1 MQTSDTRALPLL
13 CARSVYKQYSGVNVL
28 KGIDFTLH
36 QGEVHALLGGNG
48 AGKSTLMKIIAGI
61 TPADSG
67 TLEIGGNNYARL
79 TPVHAHQL
87 GIYLVPQE
95 PLLFPSLSIKENI
108 LFGLAK
114 KQLSMQKMKN
124 LLAALGCQFDLHS
137 LAGSLDV
144 ADRQM
149 VEILRGLMRDSRIL
163 ILDEPTASLT
173 PAETERLFTRL
184 QELLATGVGIVFISH
199 KLPEIRQIA
208 DRISVMRDGTIALSG
223 KTSELS
229 TDDIIQAITPV
240 VREKSLSASQKLWL
254 ELPGNRPQHAAGTPV
269 LTLENLTGE
278 GFRNVSLTLNAGE
291 ILGLAGLVGAG
302 RTELAETL
310 YGLRTLRGGRIM
322 LNGNEINK
330 LSTGE
335 RLLRGLV
342 YLPEDRQS
350 SGLNLDASLA
360 WNVCAL
366 THNLRGFWAKTA
378 KDNATL
384 ERYRRALN
392 IKFNQP
398 EQAARTLSGG
408 NQQKILIAKCLEA
421 SPQVLIVDEPTRGV
435 DVSARNDIYQLLR
448 SIAAQNV
455 AVLLISSDLEE
466 LLNAGYSLPVACVTT
481 LLLGLL
487 AGFFNGVL
495 VAWLK
500 IPAIVATLGTLGLYR
515 GIMLLWT
522 GGKWIEGLPAELKQ
536 LSAPLLFGVSA
547 IGWLTIILVAFMAW
561 LLAKTAFG
569 RSFYATGD
577 NLQGARQLGVRTEAI
592 RIVAFS
598 LNGCM
603 AALAGIV
610 FASQIGFIP
619 NQTGTGL
626 EMKAIAACV
635 LGGISLLGGS
645 GAIIGAVLGAWFLTQ
660 IDSVLVLLRI
670 PAWWNDFIAG
680 LVLLAV
686 LVFDGRL
693 RCALERNLR
702 RQKYARFMTPPPSVK
717 PASSG
722 KKREAA

>member
-1 MQTSDTRALPLL
+1 MLKFIQNNREITALLAVVLLFALPGFL
-13 CARSVYKQYSGVNVL
+13 
-28 KGIDFTLH
+28 
-36 QGEVHALLGGNG
+36 
-48 AGKSTLMKIIAGI
+48 
-61 TPADSG
+61 
-67 TLEIGGNNYARL
+67 
-79 TPVHAHQL
+79 
-87 GIYLVPQE
+87 
-95 PLLFPSLSIKENI
+95 
-108 LFGLAK
+108 
-114 KQLSMQKMKN
+114 
-124 LLAALGCQFDLHS
+124 
-137 LAGSLDV
+137 
-144 ADRQM
+144 DRQYLSVQTLTM
-149 VEILRGLMRDSRIL
+149 VYSSAQIL
-163 ILDEPTASLT
+163 IL
-173 PAETERLFTRL
+173 
-184 QELLATGVGIVFISH
+184 LAMG
-199 KLPEIRQIA
+199 
-208 DRISVMRDGTIALSG
+208 
-223 KTSELS
+223 
-229 TDDIIQAITPV
+229 
-240 VREKSLSASQKLWL
+240 
-254 ELPGNRPQHAAGTPV
+254 
-269 LTLENLTGE
+269 
-278 GFRNVSLTLNAGE
+278 
-291 ILGLAGLVGAG
+291 
-302 RTELAETL
+302 
-310 YGLRTLRGGRIM
+310 
-322 LNGNEINK
+322 
-330 LSTGE
+330 
-335 RLLRGLV
+335 
-342 YLPEDRQS
+342 
-350 SGLNLDASLA
+350 
-360 WNVCAL
+360 
-366 THNLRGFWAKTA
+366 
-378 KDNATL
+378 ATL
-384 ERYRRALN
+384 VMLTRN
-392 IKFNQP
+392 I
-398 EQAARTLSGG
+398 
-408 NQQKILIAKCLEA
+408 
-421 SPQVLIVDEPTRGV
+421 
-435 DVSARNDIYQLLR
+435 DVSVG
-448 SIAAQNV
+448 SITGMC
-455 AVLLISSDLEE
+455 AVLLGM
-466 LLNAGYSLPVACVTT
+466 LLNAGYSLPVACVAT

-500 IPAIVATLGTLGLYR
+500 IPVIVDTLGTLGLYR

-536 LSAPLLFGVSA
+536 LSAPLLLGVSA

-569 RSFYATGD
+569 RSFYATRD

>member
-67 TLEIGGNNYARL
+67 TLEIGGNNYVRL

-114 KQLSMQKMKN
+114 KQLSIQKMNN

-173 PAETERLFTRL
+173 PAETERLF
-184 QELLATGVGIVFISH
+184 
-199 KLPEIRQIA
+199 IR
-208 DRISVMRDGTIALSG
+208 
-223 KTSELS
+223 
-229 TDDIIQAITPV
+229 
-240 VREKSLSASQKLWL
+240 
-254 ELPGNRPQHAAGTPV
+254 
-269 LTLENLTGE
+269 
-278 GFRNVSLTLNAGE
+278 
-291 ILGLAGLVGAG
+291 
-302 RTELAETL
+302 
-310 YGLRTLRGGRIM
+310 LRGSI
-322 LNGNEINK
+322 
-330 LSTGE
+330 TGM
-335 RLLRGLV
+335 
-342 YLPEDRQS
+342 
-350 SGLNLDASLA
+350 
-360 WNVCAL
+360 C
-366 THNLRGFWAKTA
+366 
-378 KDNATL
+378 
-384 ERYRRALN
+384 
-392 IKFNQP
+392 
-398 EQAARTLSGG
+398 
-408 NQQKILIAKCLEA
+408 
-421 SPQVLIVDEPTRGV
+421 
-435 DVSARNDIYQLLR
+435 
-448 SIAAQNV
+448 
-455 AVLLISSDLEE
+455 AVLLGM
-466 LLNAGYSLPVACVTT
+466 LLNAGYSLPVACVAT

-495 VAWLK
+495 LAWLK

-569 RSFYATGD
+569 RSFYVTGD

-680 LVLLAV
+680 MVLLAV

-702 RQKYARFMTPPPSVK
+702 RQKYARFMMPPPSVK